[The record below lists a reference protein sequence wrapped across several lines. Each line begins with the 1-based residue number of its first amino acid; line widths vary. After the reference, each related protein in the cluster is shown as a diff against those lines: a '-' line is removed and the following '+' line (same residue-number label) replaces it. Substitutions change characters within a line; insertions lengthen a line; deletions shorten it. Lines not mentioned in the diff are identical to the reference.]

1 MKKIK
6 KSLLF
11 IGLGAINL
19 LHAGL
24 HIIQFIQSVFLVSM
38 SVDHHHHHHHHHKS
52 FLETLLHNPIFALIW
67 GIIGILTLVIGIKDF
82 KHHNKCDH

>member
-1 MKKIK
+1 MSKIK

-24 HIIQFIQSVFLVSM
+24 HIIQFIQSVFLVTM
-38 SVDHHHHHHHHHKS
+38 SVDHHHHHEDGG
-52 FLETLLHNPIFALIW
+52 FLETLLHNPIFALTW
-67 GIIGILTLVIGIKDF
+67 GIIGLLTLWIGIKDF
-82 KHHNKCDH
+82 RHHKKCNHD